1 MLDRVTLRK
10 EPGLREKACGG
21 LRFYGSGVPHVS
33 GLRVRVLTFLHSNPA
48 SDLVEDNQIHSGASW
63 VSRATSHAIY
73 PKMSLTLSK
82 MEEPRSAGLFSTFSV
97 APSCSTNLRCSRVS
111 FVGVSTRT

>member
-48 SDLVEDNQIHSGASW
+48 SDLVEDRTRFIQAPRGFHEPP
-63 VSRATSHAIY
+63 V
-73 PKMSLTLSK
+73 TLST
-82 MEEPRSAGLFSTFSV
+82 R
-97 APSCSTNLRCSRVS
+97 RCL
-111 FVGVSTRT
+111 